1 MQNMYNN
8 IHCQLWPAF
17 IFKQI
22 RTMSTEIETL
32 LGPQLLM
39 EADGALQSTSAALA
53 KEDIVLLYFSAHW
66 CPPCKRFTPLLID
79 FYKIAAQCGVQIV
92 FVSSDRDQASF
103 KEYFATM
110 PWPSLPSDA
119 GGVEVKQNLARLFQ
133 VRGIPSLVAIDAKS
147 GKFITGDAR
156 TGVMMA
162 GNNKEKQN
170 KLVESWKSKEAV
182 PVEQASLSSGGQE
195 VGKSSI
201 LTFLLRNPVYI
212 IGIWYVVR
220 KALGYFEDIGR
231 VGEGGNEL

>member
-1 MQNMYNN
+1 MTY
-8 IHCQLWPAF
+8 
-17 IFKQI
+17 
-22 RTMSTEIETL
+22 RIEH
-32 LGPQLLM
+32 GSPHQPQ
-39 EADGALQSTSAALA
+39 SAAVNGSPGQQA
-53 KEDIVLLYFSAHW
+53 APRRQ
-66 CPPCKRFTPLLID
+66 CPTLRGGK
-79 FYKIAAQCGVQIV
+79 
-92 FVSSDRDQASF
+92 
-103 KEYFATM
+103 
-110 PWPSLPSDA
+110 A